1 MENSADK
8 IMEDT
13 IADFERRI
21 VAIQKVKQTQGR
33 SAAVAQYVPSC
44 RGNDN
49 LYCLGAY
56 TNSLG
61 AAMSKNGVS
70 PRESGL
76 MQATAAEK
84 GSYQADKWGSPQISC
99 PGAANYFETHKNVD
113 VKSCGKSLQD
123 MPKGT
128 TLGEMLIQ
136 GYKDGSIP
144 KGSLVMVRSDGNTS
158 GTGMHAAMFVGLN
171 EKGEP
176 LFSCANPERIRQP
189 MPKWSNQVA
198 SAGKSRETDC
208 YVINTKK
215 ALEAKV
221 PETRQ
226 PQKTQTQAQEQ
237 EKGQQAHASVGRGG
251 LSKGNSDK
259 KAELGSVGRPI
270 GSPSFSLGRKGN
282 DNSAA
287 NGKQSQKRGRFTSGR
302 VAEANARVG
311 RGGLSKGNSDKRAK
325 LGSVGRPI
333 GFPSFSLGR
342 KGNDNSAANEKQSQ
356 KRGRFTSGRV
366 AEANARVGR
375 GGLSKG
381 NSDKRAKLGSV
392 GRPIGSP
399 SFSLGRKGN
408 DNSAANGE
416 QSQKRGRFTSG
427 RVAEANARVGRG
439 GLSKGNTDK
448 KAKLGSVGRPIGF
461 PSFSLGRKGNDN
473 SAANGEQS
481 QKRGRFTSGR
491 VAEANARVGRGNLS
505 KGAGVKKRAELG
517 RAKFSPL
524 SVDGVVN
531 SLKDAAKNIADKLRE
546 TVSNIGGRREVR
558 NEIRARAK
566 YRCALKTTKQTRQKK
581 AVLSKGNARTEVK
594 KVNLMKTLKR
604 NSVGPSIRTSDRQSV
619 TQRMN
624 TSPALKKAMLAART
638 R

>member
-99 PGAANYFETHKNVD
+99 PGAANYFETHKNAD

-270 GSPSFSLGRKGN
+270 GFPSFSLGRKGN

-287 NGKQSQKRGRFTSGR
+287 NGK
-302 VAEANARVG
+302 
-311 RGGLSKGNSDKRAK
+311 
-325 LGSVGRPI
+325 
-333 GFPSFSLGR
+333 
-342 KGNDNSAANEKQSQ
+342 
-356 KRGRFTSGRV
+356 
-366 AEANARVGR
+366 
-375 GGLSKG
+375 
-381 NSDKRAKLGSV
+381 
-392 GRPIGSP
+392 
-399 SFSLGRKGN
+399 
-408 DNSAANGE
+408 
-416 QSQKRGRFTSG
+416 
-427 RVAEANARVGRG
+427 
-439 GLSKGNTDK
+439 
-448 KAKLGSVGRPIGF
+448 
-461 PSFSLGRKGNDN
+461 
-473 SAANGEQS
+473 QS

-546 TVSNIGGRREVR
+546 TVSDIGGRREVR

>member
-33 SAAVAQYVPSC
+33 SAAVAQYVLSC

-99 PGAANYFETHKNVD
+99 PGAANYFETHKNAD

-221 PETRQ
+221 SETRQ

-237 EKGQQAHASVGRGG
+237 EKGQQAHAS
-251 LSKGNSDK
+251 
-259 KAELGSVGRPI
+259 
-270 GSPSFSLGRKGN
+270 
-282 DNSAA
+282 
-287 NGKQSQKRGRFTSGR
+287 
-302 VAEANARVG
+302 
-311 RGGLSKGNSDKRAK
+311 
-325 LGSVGRPI
+325 
-333 GFPSFSLGR
+333 
-342 KGNDNSAANEKQSQ
+342 
-356 KRGRFTSGRV
+356 
-366 AEANARVGR
+366 
-375 GGLSKG
+375 
-381 NSDKRAKLGSV
+381 
-392 GRPIGSP
+392 
-399 SFSLGRKGN
+399 
-408 DNSAANGE
+408 
-416 QSQKRGRFTSG
+416 
-427 RVAEANARVGRG
+427 VGRG

-473 SAANGEQS
+473 SAANGKQS

-491 VAEANARVGRGNLS
+491 VAEANARVGRGSLS
-505 KGAGVKKRAELG
+505 KGAGVKKKAELG

-581 AVLSKGNARTEVK
+581 AVLSKGNAGTEVK

-604 NSVGPSIRTSDRQSV
+604 NSVGPSIRTSDRQSM

>member
-99 PGAANYFETHKNVD
+99 PGAANYFETHKNAD

-270 GSPSFSLGRKGN
+270 GFPSFSLGRKGN

-311 RGGLSKGNSDKRAK
+311 RGG
-325 LGSVGRPI
+325 
-333 GFPSFSLGR
+333 
-342 KGNDNSAANEKQSQ
+342 
-356 KRGRFTSGRV
+356 
-366 AEANARVGR
+366 
-375 GGLSKG
+375 
-381 NSDKRAKLGSV
+381 
-392 GRPIGSP
+392 
-399 SFSLGRKGN
+399 
-408 DNSAANGE
+408 
-416 QSQKRGRFTSG
+416 
-427 RVAEANARVGRG
+427 
-439 GLSKGNTDK
+439 
-448 KAKLGSVGRPIGF
+448 
-461 PSFSLGRKGNDN
+461 
-473 SAANGEQS
+473 
-481 QKRGRFTSGR
+481 
-491 VAEANARVGRGNLS
+491 LS

>member
-99 PGAANYFETHKNVD
+99 PGAANYFETHKNAD

-270 GSPSFSLGRKGN
+270 GFPSFSLGRKGN

-287 NGKQSQKRGRFTSGR
+287 NGEQSQKRGRFTSGRVAEANARVGRGNLSKGNSDKRAKLGSVGRPIGFPSFSLGRKGNDNSAANGEQSQKRGRFTSGR

-342 KGNDNSAANEKQSQ
+342 KGNDNSAANGK
-356 KRGRFTSGRV
+356 
-366 AEANARVGR
+366 
-375 GGLSKG
+375 
-381 NSDKRAKLGSV
+381 
-392 GRPIGSP
+392 
-399 SFSLGRKGN
+399 
-408 DNSAANGE
+408 
-416 QSQKRGRFTSG
+416 
-427 RVAEANARVGRG
+427 
-439 GLSKGNTDK
+439 
-448 KAKLGSVGRPIGF
+448 
-461 PSFSLGRKGNDN
+461 
-473 SAANGEQS
+473 QS

-604 NSVGPSIRTSDRQSV
+604 NSVGPSIRTSDRQSM

>member
-99 PGAANYFETHKNVD
+99 PGAANYFETHKNAD

-259 KAELGSVGRPI
+259 
-270 GSPSFSLGRKGN
+270 
-282 DNSAA
+282 
-287 NGKQSQKRGRFTSGR
+287 
-302 VAEANARVG
+302 
-311 RGGLSKGNSDKRAK
+311 RAK

-342 KGNDNSAANEKQSQ
+342 KGNDNSAANGK
-356 KRGRFTSGRV
+356 
-366 AEANARVGR
+366 
-375 GGLSKG
+375 
-381 NSDKRAKLGSV
+381 
-392 GRPIGSP
+392 
-399 SFSLGRKGN
+399 
-408 DNSAANGE
+408 
-416 QSQKRGRFTSG
+416 
-427 RVAEANARVGRG
+427 
-439 GLSKGNTDK
+439 
-448 KAKLGSVGRPIGF
+448 
-461 PSFSLGRKGNDN
+461 
-473 SAANGEQS
+473 QS

-604 NSVGPSIRTSDRQSV
+604 NSVGPSIRTSDRQSM

>member
-99 PGAANYFETHKNVD
+99 PGAANYFETHKNAD

-144 KGSLVMVRSDGNTS
+144 KGALVMVRSDGNTS

-259 KAELGSVGRPI
+259 R
-270 GSPSFSLGRKGN
+270 
-282 DNSAA
+282 
-287 NGKQSQKRGRFTSGR
+287 
-302 VAEANARVG
+302 
-311 RGGLSKGNSDKRAK
+311 
-325 LGSVGRPI
+325 
-333 GFPSFSLGR
+333 
-342 KGNDNSAANEKQSQ
+342 
-356 KRGRFTSGRV
+356 
-366 AEANARVGR
+366 
-375 GGLSKG
+375 
-381 NSDKRAKLGSV
+381 
-392 GRPIGSP
+392 
-399 SFSLGRKGN
+399 
-408 DNSAANGE
+408 
-416 QSQKRGRFTSG
+416 
-427 RVAEANARVGRG
+427 
-439 GLSKGNTDK
+439 
-448 KAKLGSVGRPIGF
+448 AKLGSVGRPIGF

-491 VAEANARVGRGNLS
+491 VAEANARVGRGSLS

>member
-99 PGAANYFETHKNVD
+99 PGAANYFETHKNAD

-259 KAELGSVGRPI
+259 
-270 GSPSFSLGRKGN
+270 
-282 DNSAA
+282 
-287 NGKQSQKRGRFTSGR
+287 
-302 VAEANARVG
+302 
-311 RGGLSKGNSDKRAK
+311 RAK

-342 KGNDNSAANEKQSQ
+342 KGNDNSAANGK
-356 KRGRFTSGRV
+356 
-366 AEANARVGR
+366 
-375 GGLSKG
+375 
-381 NSDKRAKLGSV
+381 
-392 GRPIGSP
+392 
-399 SFSLGRKGN
+399 
-408 DNSAANGE
+408 
-416 QSQKRGRFTSG
+416 
-427 RVAEANARVGRG
+427 
-439 GLSKGNTDK
+439 
-448 KAKLGSVGRPIGF
+448 
-461 PSFSLGRKGNDN
+461 
-473 SAANGEQS
+473 QS

-624 TSPALKKAMLAART
+624 TSPA
-638 R
+638 

>member
-99 PGAANYFETHKNVD
+99 PGAANYFETHKNAD

-237 EKGQQAHASVGRGG
+237 EKGRQAHAS
-251 LSKGNSDK
+251 
-259 KAELGSVGRPI
+259 
-270 GSPSFSLGRKGN
+270 
-282 DNSAA
+282 
-287 NGKQSQKRGRFTSGR
+287 
-302 VAEANARVG
+302 VG

-342 KGNDNSAANEKQSQ
+342 KGNDNSAANGKQ
-356 KRGRFTSGRV
+356 F
-366 AEANARVGR
+366 
-375 GGLSKG
+375 
-381 NSDKRAKLGSV
+381 
-392 GRPIGSP
+392 
-399 SFSLGRKGN
+399 
-408 DNSAANGE
+408 
-416 QSQKRGRFTSG
+416 
-427 RVAEANARVGRG
+427 
-439 GLSKGNTDK
+439 
-448 KAKLGSVGRPIGF
+448 
-461 PSFSLGRKGNDN
+461 
-473 SAANGEQS
+473 

>member
-99 PGAANYFETHKNVD
+99 PGAANYFETHKNAD

-259 KAELGSVGRPI
+259 KA
-270 GSPSFSLGRKGN
+270 
-282 DNSAA
+282 
-287 NGKQSQKRGRFTSGR
+287 
-302 VAEANARVG
+302 
-311 RGGLSKGNSDKRAK
+311 
-325 LGSVGRPI
+325 
-333 GFPSFSLGR
+333 
-342 KGNDNSAANEKQSQ
+342 
-356 KRGRFTSGRV
+356 
-366 AEANARVGR
+366 
-375 GGLSKG
+375 
-381 NSDKRAKLGSV
+381 
-392 GRPIGSP
+392 
-399 SFSLGRKGN
+399 
-408 DNSAANGE
+408 
-416 QSQKRGRFTSG
+416 
-427 RVAEANARVGRG
+427 
-439 GLSKGNTDK
+439 
-448 KAKLGSVGRPIGF
+448 KLGSVGRPIGF

-546 TVSNIGGRREVR
+546 TVSDIGGRREVR

-604 NSVGPSIRTSDRQSV
+604 NSVRPSIRTSDRQSV

>member
-99 PGAANYFETHKNVD
+99 PGAANYFETHKNAD

-270 GSPSFSLGRKGN
+270 GFPSFSLGRKGN

-311 RGGLSKGNSDKRAK
+311 RG
-325 LGSVGRPI
+325 
-333 GFPSFSLGR
+333 
-342 KGNDNSAANEKQSQ
+342 
-356 KRGRFTSGRV
+356 
-366 AEANARVGR
+366 
-375 GGLSKG
+375 
-381 NSDKRAKLGSV
+381 
-392 GRPIGSP
+392 
-399 SFSLGRKGN
+399 
-408 DNSAANGE
+408 
-416 QSQKRGRFTSG
+416 
-427 RVAEANARVGRG
+427 
-439 GLSKGNTDK
+439 
-448 KAKLGSVGRPIGF
+448 
-461 PSFSLGRKGNDN
+461 
-473 SAANGEQS
+473 
-481 QKRGRFTSGR
+481 
-491 VAEANARVGRGNLS
+491 NLN

>member
-99 PGAANYFETHKNVD
+99 PGAANYFETHKNAD

-144 KGSLVMVRSDGNTS
+144 KGALVMVRSDGNTS

-259 KAELGSVGRPI
+259 RAKLGSVGRPI
-270 GSPSFSLGRKGN
+270 GFPSFSLGRKGN

-287 NGKQSQKRGRFTSGR
+287 NGEQSQKRGRFTSGR

-342 KGNDNSAANEKQSQ
+342 KGNDNSAANGEQSQ

-381 NSDKRAKLGSV
+381 NSDKR
-392 GRPIGSP
+392 
-399 SFSLGRKGN
+399 
-408 DNSAANGE
+408 
-416 QSQKRGRFTSG
+416 
-427 RVAEANARVGRG
+427 
-439 GLSKGNTDK
+439 
-448 KAKLGSVGRPIGF
+448 AKLGSVGRPIGF

-491 VAEANARVGRGNLS
+491 VAEANARVGRGSLS

>member
-99 PGAANYFETHKNVD
+99 PGAANYFETHKNAD

-251 LSKGNSDK
+251 LSKGN
-259 KAELGSVGRPI
+259 
-270 GSPSFSLGRKGN
+270 
-282 DNSAA
+282 
-287 NGKQSQKRGRFTSGR
+287 
-302 VAEANARVG
+302 
-311 RGGLSKGNSDKRAK
+311 
-325 LGSVGRPI
+325 
-333 GFPSFSLGR
+333 
-342 KGNDNSAANEKQSQ
+342 
-356 KRGRFTSGRV
+356 
-366 AEANARVGR
+366 
-375 GGLSKG
+375 
-381 NSDKRAKLGSV
+381 
-392 GRPIGSP
+392 
-399 SFSLGRKGN
+399 
-408 DNSAANGE
+408 
-416 QSQKRGRFTSG
+416 
-427 RVAEANARVGRG
+427 
-439 GLSKGNTDK
+439 TDK

-473 SAANGEQS
+473 SAANGKQS

-604 NSVGPSIRTSDRQSV
+604 NSVGPSIRTSDRQSM

>member
-99 PGAANYFETHKNVD
+99 PGAANYFETHKNAD

-259 KAELGSVGRPI
+259 
-270 GSPSFSLGRKGN
+270 
-282 DNSAA
+282 
-287 NGKQSQKRGRFTSGR
+287 
-302 VAEANARVG
+302 
-311 RGGLSKGNSDKRAK
+311 RAK

-333 GFPSFSLGR
+333 GFPSFSLG
-342 KGNDNSAANEKQSQ
+342 
-356 KRGRFTSGRV
+356 
-366 AEANARVGR
+366 
-375 GGLSKG
+375 L
-381 NSDKRAKLGSV
+381 
-392 GRPIGSP
+392 
-399 SFSLGRKGN
+399 KGN
-408 DNSAANGE
+408 DNSAANG
-416 QSQKRGRFTSG
+416 K
-427 RVAEANARVGRG
+427 
-439 GLSKGNTDK
+439 
-448 KAKLGSVGRPIGF
+448 
-461 PSFSLGRKGNDN
+461 
-473 SAANGEQS
+473 QS

>member
-99 PGAANYFETHKNVD
+99 PGAANYFETHKNAD

-270 GSPSFSLGRKGN
+270 G
-282 DNSAA
+282 
-287 NGKQSQKRGRFTSGR
+287 
-302 VAEANARVG
+302 
-311 RGGLSKGNSDKRAK
+311 
-325 LGSVGRPI
+325 
-333 GFPSFSLGR
+333 
-342 KGNDNSAANEKQSQ
+342 
-356 KRGRFTSGRV
+356 
-366 AEANARVGR
+366 
-375 GGLSKG
+375 
-381 NSDKRAKLGSV
+381 
-392 GRPIGSP
+392 
-399 SFSLGRKGN
+399 
-408 DNSAANGE
+408 
-416 QSQKRGRFTSG
+416 
-427 RVAEANARVGRG
+427 
-439 GLSKGNTDK
+439 
-448 KAKLGSVGRPIGF
+448 F

-546 TVSNIGGRREVR
+546 TVSDIGGRREVR

>member
-99 PGAANYFETHKNVD
+99 PGAANYFETHKNAD

-237 EKGQQAHASVGRGG
+237 EKGRQAHASVGRGG

-259 KAELGSVGRPI
+259 KAE
-270 GSPSFSLGRKGN
+270 
-282 DNSAA
+282 
-287 NGKQSQKRGRFTSGR
+287 
-302 VAEANARVG
+302 
-311 RGGLSKGNSDKRAK
+311 
-325 LGSVGRPI
+325 
-333 GFPSFSLGR
+333 
-342 KGNDNSAANEKQSQ
+342 
-356 KRGRFTSGRV
+356 
-366 AEANARVGR
+366 
-375 GGLSKG
+375 
-381 NSDKRAKLGSV
+381 
-392 GRPIGSP
+392 
-399 SFSLGRKGN
+399 
-408 DNSAANGE
+408 
-416 QSQKRGRFTSG
+416 
-427 RVAEANARVGRG
+427 
-439 GLSKGNTDK
+439 
-448 KAKLGSVGRPIGF
+448 LGSVGRPIGF

-491 VAEANARVGRGNLS
+491 VAEANARVGRGGLS

>member
-76 MQATAAEK
+76 MQATVAEK

-99 PGAANYFETHKNVD
+99 PGAANYFETHKNAD

-251 LSKGNSDK
+251 LSKENSDK

-270 GSPSFSLGRKGN
+270 GFPSFSLGRKGN

-311 RGGLSKGNSDKRAK
+311 RGG
-325 LGSVGRPI
+325 
-333 GFPSFSLGR
+333 
-342 KGNDNSAANEKQSQ
+342 
-356 KRGRFTSGRV
+356 
-366 AEANARVGR
+366 
-375 GGLSKG
+375 
-381 NSDKRAKLGSV
+381 
-392 GRPIGSP
+392 
-399 SFSLGRKGN
+399 
-408 DNSAANGE
+408 
-416 QSQKRGRFTSG
+416 
-427 RVAEANARVGRG
+427 
-439 GLSKGNTDK
+439 
-448 KAKLGSVGRPIGF
+448 
-461 PSFSLGRKGNDN
+461 
-473 SAANGEQS
+473 
-481 QKRGRFTSGR
+481 
-491 VAEANARVGRGNLS
+491 LS

-581 AVLSKGNARTEVK
+581 AVLSKGNAGTEVK

>member
-21 VAIQKVKQTQGR
+21 IAIQKVKQTQGR

-99 PGAANYFETHKNVD
+99 PGAANYFETHKNAD

-270 GSPSFSLGRKGN
+270 GFPSFSLGRKGN

-287 NGKQSQKRGRFTSGR
+287 NG
-302 VAEANARVG
+302 E
-311 RGGLSKGNSDKRAK
+311 
-325 LGSVGRPI
+325 
-333 GFPSFSLGR
+333 
-342 KGNDNSAANEKQSQ
+342 QSQ

-408 DNSAANGE
+408 DNPAANGE

-427 RVAEANARVGRG
+427 RVAKANARVGRG

-473 SAANGEQS
+473 SAANGKQS

>member
-99 PGAANYFETHKNVD
+99 PGAANYFETHKNAD

-270 GSPSFSLGRKGN
+270 GF
-282 DNSAA
+282 
-287 NGKQSQKRGRFTSGR
+287 
-302 VAEANARVG
+302 
-311 RGGLSKGNSDKRAK
+311 
-325 LGSVGRPI
+325 
-333 GFPSFSLGR
+333 
-342 KGNDNSAANEKQSQ
+342 
-356 KRGRFTSGRV
+356 
-366 AEANARVGR
+366 
-375 GGLSKG
+375 
-381 NSDKRAKLGSV
+381 
-392 GRPIGSP
+392 P

-439 GLSKGNTDK
+439 G
-448 KAKLGSVGRPIGF
+448 
-461 PSFSLGRKGNDN
+461 
-473 SAANGEQS
+473 
-481 QKRGRFTSGR
+481 
-491 VAEANARVGRGNLS
+491 LS

>member
-99 PGAANYFETHKNVD
+99 PGAANYFETHKNAD

-259 KAELGSVGRPI
+259 RAKLGSVGRPIGFPSFSLGRKRNDNSAANGEQSQKWGRFTSGRVAEANARVGRGGLSKENSDKKAELGSVGRPI
-270 GSPSFSLGRKGN
+270 GFPSFSLGRKGN

-311 RGGLSKGNSDKRAK
+311 RGGLSKGNS
-325 LGSVGRPI
+325 
-333 GFPSFSLGR
+333 
-342 KGNDNSAANEKQSQ
+342 
-356 KRGRFTSGRV
+356 
-366 AEANARVGR
+366 
-375 GGLSKG
+375 
-381 NSDKRAKLGSV
+381 
-392 GRPIGSP
+392 
-399 SFSLGRKGN
+399 
-408 DNSAANGE
+408 
-416 QSQKRGRFTSG
+416 
-427 RVAEANARVGRG
+427 
-439 GLSKGNTDK
+439 DK

-604 NSVGPSIRTSDRQSV
+604 NSVGPSIRTSDRQSM

>member
-99 PGAANYFETHKNVD
+99 PGAANYFETHKNAD

-237 EKGQQAHASVGRGG
+237 EKGQQAHASVGRGN

-259 KAELGSVGRPI
+259 KAE
-270 GSPSFSLGRKGN
+270 
-282 DNSAA
+282 
-287 NGKQSQKRGRFTSGR
+287 
-302 VAEANARVG
+302 
-311 RGGLSKGNSDKRAK
+311 
-325 LGSVGRPI
+325 
-333 GFPSFSLGR
+333 
-342 KGNDNSAANEKQSQ
+342 
-356 KRGRFTSGRV
+356 
-366 AEANARVGR
+366 
-375 GGLSKG
+375 
-381 NSDKRAKLGSV
+381 
-392 GRPIGSP
+392 
-399 SFSLGRKGN
+399 
-408 DNSAANGE
+408 
-416 QSQKRGRFTSG
+416 
-427 RVAEANARVGRG
+427 
-439 GLSKGNTDK
+439 
-448 KAKLGSVGRPIGF
+448 LGSVGRPIGF

>member
-99 PGAANYFETHKNVD
+99 PGAANYFETHKNAD

-237 EKGQQAHASVGRGG
+237 EKGQPAHASVGRGG

-259 KAELGSVGRPI
+259 R
-270 GSPSFSLGRKGN
+270 
-282 DNSAA
+282 
-287 NGKQSQKRGRFTSGR
+287 
-302 VAEANARVG
+302 
-311 RGGLSKGNSDKRAK
+311 
-325 LGSVGRPI
+325 
-333 GFPSFSLGR
+333 
-342 KGNDNSAANEKQSQ
+342 
-356 KRGRFTSGRV
+356 
-366 AEANARVGR
+366 
-375 GGLSKG
+375 
-381 NSDKRAKLGSV
+381 
-392 GRPIGSP
+392 
-399 SFSLGRKGN
+399 
-408 DNSAANGE
+408 
-416 QSQKRGRFTSG
+416 
-427 RVAEANARVGRG
+427 
-439 GLSKGNTDK
+439 
-448 KAKLGSVGRPIGF
+448 AKLGSVGRPIGF

-546 TVSNIGGRREVR
+546 TVSNIGDRREVR

-604 NSVGPSIRTSDRQSV
+604 NSVGPSIRTSDRQSM

>member
-99 PGAANYFETHKNVD
+99 PGAANYFETHKNAD

-259 KAELGSVGRPI
+259 R
-270 GSPSFSLGRKGN
+270 
-282 DNSAA
+282 
-287 NGKQSQKRGRFTSGR
+287 
-302 VAEANARVG
+302 
-311 RGGLSKGNSDKRAK
+311 
-325 LGSVGRPI
+325 
-333 GFPSFSLGR
+333 
-342 KGNDNSAANEKQSQ
+342 
-356 KRGRFTSGRV
+356 
-366 AEANARVGR
+366 
-375 GGLSKG
+375 
-381 NSDKRAKLGSV
+381 
-392 GRPIGSP
+392 
-399 SFSLGRKGN
+399 
-408 DNSAANGE
+408 
-416 QSQKRGRFTSG
+416 
-427 RVAEANARVGRG
+427 
-439 GLSKGNTDK
+439 
-448 KAKLGSVGRPIGF
+448 AKLGSVGRPIGF

>member
-99 PGAANYFETHKNVD
+99 PGAANYFETHKNAD

-226 PQKTQTQAQEQ
+226 PQKTQTQAQKQ
-237 EKGQQAHASVGRGG
+237 EKGQQAHAS
-251 LSKGNSDK
+251 
-259 KAELGSVGRPI
+259 
-270 GSPSFSLGRKGN
+270 
-282 DNSAA
+282 
-287 NGKQSQKRGRFTSGR
+287 
-302 VAEANARVG
+302 VG

-342 KGNDNSAANEKQSQ
+342 KGNDNSAANGK
-356 KRGRFTSGRV
+356 
-366 AEANARVGR
+366 
-375 GGLSKG
+375 
-381 NSDKRAKLGSV
+381 
-392 GRPIGSP
+392 
-399 SFSLGRKGN
+399 
-408 DNSAANGE
+408 
-416 QSQKRGRFTSG
+416 
-427 RVAEANARVGRG
+427 
-439 GLSKGNTDK
+439 
-448 KAKLGSVGRPIGF
+448 
-461 PSFSLGRKGNDN
+461 
-473 SAANGEQS
+473 QS

>member
-99 PGAANYFETHKNVD
+99 PGAANYFETHKNAD

-237 EKGQQAHASVGRGG
+237 KKGQQAHASVGRGG

-270 GSPSFSLGRKGN
+270 GFPSFSLGRKGN

-287 NGKQSQKRGRFTSGR
+287 NGK
-302 VAEANARVG
+302 
-311 RGGLSKGNSDKRAK
+311 
-325 LGSVGRPI
+325 
-333 GFPSFSLGR
+333 
-342 KGNDNSAANEKQSQ
+342 
-356 KRGRFTSGRV
+356 
-366 AEANARVGR
+366 
-375 GGLSKG
+375 
-381 NSDKRAKLGSV
+381 
-392 GRPIGSP
+392 
-399 SFSLGRKGN
+399 
-408 DNSAANGE
+408 
-416 QSQKRGRFTSG
+416 
-427 RVAEANARVGRG
+427 
-439 GLSKGNTDK
+439 
-448 KAKLGSVGRPIGF
+448 
-461 PSFSLGRKGNDN
+461 
-473 SAANGEQS
+473 QS

-581 AVLSKGNARTEVK
+581 AVLSKGNAHTEVK

>member
-99 PGAANYFETHKNVD
+99 PGAANYFETHKNAD

-259 KAELGSVGRPI
+259 R
-270 GSPSFSLGRKGN
+270 
-282 DNSAA
+282 
-287 NGKQSQKRGRFTSGR
+287 
-302 VAEANARVG
+302 
-311 RGGLSKGNSDKRAK
+311 
-325 LGSVGRPI
+325 
-333 GFPSFSLGR
+333 
-342 KGNDNSAANEKQSQ
+342 
-356 KRGRFTSGRV
+356 
-366 AEANARVGR
+366 
-375 GGLSKG
+375 
-381 NSDKRAKLGSV
+381 
-392 GRPIGSP
+392 
-399 SFSLGRKGN
+399 
-408 DNSAANGE
+408 
-416 QSQKRGRFTSG
+416 
-427 RVAEANARVGRG
+427 
-439 GLSKGNTDK
+439 
-448 KAKLGSVGRPIGF
+448 AKLGSVGRPIGF

-491 VAEANARVGRGNLS
+491 VAEANARVGRGSLS

-546 TVSNIGGRREVR
+546 TVSDIGGRREVR

-604 NSVGPSIRTSDRQSV
+604 NSVGPSVRTSDRQSV

>member
-99 PGAANYFETHKNVD
+99 PGAANYFETHKNAD

-259 KAELGSVGRPI
+259 
-270 GSPSFSLGRKGN
+270 
-282 DNSAA
+282 
-287 NGKQSQKRGRFTSGR
+287 
-302 VAEANARVG
+302 
-311 RGGLSKGNSDKRAK
+311 RAK

-342 KGNDNSAANEKQSQ
+342 KGNDNSAANGKQSQ
-356 KRGRFTSGRV
+356 KR
-366 AEANARVGR
+366 E
-375 GGLSKG
+375 
-381 NSDKRAKLGSV
+381 
-392 GRPIGSP
+392 
-399 SFSLGRKGN
+399 
-408 DNSAANGE
+408 
-416 QSQKRGRFTSG
+416 
-427 RVAEANARVGRG
+427 
-439 GLSKGNTDK
+439 
-448 KAKLGSVGRPIGF
+448 
-461 PSFSLGRKGNDN
+461 
-473 SAANGEQS
+473 
-481 QKRGRFTSGR
+481 RFTSGR

>member
-99 PGAANYFETHKNVD
+99 PGAANYFETHKNAD

-270 GSPSFSLGRKGN
+270 GF
-282 DNSAA
+282 
-287 NGKQSQKRGRFTSGR
+287 
-302 VAEANARVG
+302 
-311 RGGLSKGNSDKRAK
+311 
-325 LGSVGRPI
+325 
-333 GFPSFSLGR
+333 
-342 KGNDNSAANEKQSQ
+342 
-356 KRGRFTSGRV
+356 
-366 AEANARVGR
+366 
-375 GGLSKG
+375 
-381 NSDKRAKLGSV
+381 
-392 GRPIGSP
+392 P

-439 GLSKGNTDK
+439 GLSKGNSDKKAKLGSVGRPIGFPSFSLGRKGNDNSAANGEQSQKRGRFTSGRVAEANARVGRGGLSKGNSDK

>member
-99 PGAANYFETHKNVD
+99 PGAANYFETHKNAD

-259 KAELGSVGRPI
+259 KAELGSVG
-270 GSPSFSLGRKGN
+270 S
-282 DNSAA
+282 
-287 NGKQSQKRGRFTSGR
+287 
-302 VAEANARVG
+302 
-311 RGGLSKGNSDKRAK
+311 
-325 LGSVGRPI
+325 
-333 GFPSFSLGR
+333 
-342 KGNDNSAANEKQSQ
+342 
-356 KRGRFTSGRV
+356 
-366 AEANARVGR
+366 
-375 GGLSKG
+375 
-381 NSDKRAKLGSV
+381 
-392 GRPIGSP
+392 
-399 SFSLGRKGN
+399 
-408 DNSAANGE
+408 
-416 QSQKRGRFTSG
+416 
-427 RVAEANARVGRG
+427 
-439 GLSKGNTDK
+439 
-448 KAKLGSVGRPIGF
+448 